1 MNIKIRS
8 LQPSD
13 WSSVCSIFEQ
23 GIKTGLATFEVGV
36 PSWEE
41 WEKNHMQICRLVAE
55 DNERII
61 GWAALTS
68 VSHRD
73 VYSGVAEESVYIAE
87 EARSKGVG
95 RILLQALIQES
106 EKNGIWTL
114 QAVILPEHKASIV
127 LHESCDFRIVGYR
140 EKIGK
145 LDGKWRNTLLMERRS
160 KISSLN

>member
-1 MNIKIRS
+1 M
-8 LQPSD
+8 
-13 WSSVCSIFEQ
+13 
-23 GIKTGLATFEVGV
+23 
-36 PSWEE
+36 
-41 WEKNHMQICRLVAE
+41 
-55 DNERII
+55 
-61 GWAALTS
+61 TS

-95 RILLQALIQES
+95 GILLQALIQES

-114 QAVILPEHKASIV
+114 QAVIFPEHKASIA

-145 LDGKWRNTLLMERRS
+145 LAGEWRNTLLMERRS
-160 KISSLN
+160 KIPG